1 MRSLCT
7 RAALLAATRVKP
19 VQKRRPS
26 TAKKKKR
33 LLSYKWG
40 KKCFLINKNHE
51 AAMWVSVRKGLL
63 SKGFRERKLSINPM
77 YNVNVT
83 DTDLKE

>member
-1 MRSLCT
+1 
-7 RAALLAATRVKP
+7 
-19 VQKRRPS
+19 
-26 TAKKKKR
+26 
-33 LLSYKWG
+33 
-40 KKCFLINKNHE
+40 
-51 AAMWVSVRKGLL
+51 MWVSVRKGLP